1 MEEFFVV
8 IVRSQQC
15 PYTMDEWRT
24 FKDMQELSERSDS
37 KYSQKFYR
45 SNDQIYES
53 ICAWFL
59 RTPIV
64 WRMVEKTEWF
74 SIRQNQRRVY
84 SQTKYKWIMINF
96 KPINL
101 SLFTLFTL
109 FNYLTISKDIN
120 WFY

>member
-1 MEEFFVV
+1 
-8 IVRSQQC
+8 
-15 PYTMDEWRT
+15 MDEWRT
-24 FKDMQELSERSDS
+24 FKNMQELSERSDS

-59 RTPIV
+59 GTPIV
-64 WRMVEKTEWF
+64 WRVVEIVEWISIGENKTIK
-74 SIRQNQRRVY
+74 S
-84 SQTKYKWIMINF
+84 SSTKYKWIMINF

-109 FNYLTISKDIN
+109 FNYSTISKDIN